1 MLLLYIA
8 VGGAIGALARY
19 GLGGWV
25 HTWGGTRMPW
35 GTFVVNVIGSLLI
48 GLALRFL
55 EGVPSTPEVRALVSI
70 GLLGAFTTFSTYT
83 YETVALMRTGEW
95 ARAGV
100 YSLGSLVIGI
110 LAVMVGLGVAGMIL
124 RARG

>member
-1 MLLLYIA
+1 MLLLYVA
-8 VGGAIGALARY
+8 VGGAMGALARY

-25 HTWGGTRMPW
+25 HTWAGTRIPW
-35 GTFVVNVIGSLLI
+35 GTFVVNASGSLLI

-83 YETVALMRTGEW
+83 YETVALVRSGEW

-100 YSLGSLVIGI
+100 YSLGSLAVGV
-110 LAVMVGLGVAGMIL
+110 LAVAVGLGAAGMIL